1 MVMARNNRKSK
12 EILVRLVVLYEH
24 LDKLRSIPKPR
35 PEQVT
40 MAIDALYTRI
50 EREKQKLRRIKQ
62 Q

>member
-1 MVMARNNRKSK
+1 MVRNNRKSK

-40 MAIDALYTRI
+40 MAIDALHTRI